1 MKLIKFYQMHKR
13 ELSMIN
19 LDMQPLN
26 KELVDSEEDSM
37 ALVEELE
44 ALKIYSVHSLV
55 EEVLDLVD
63 SEEDLVVLREEAM

>member
-1 MKLIKFYQMHKR
+1 
-13 ELSMIN
+13 MIN

-26 KELVDSEEDSM
+26 KELVDEEDSM